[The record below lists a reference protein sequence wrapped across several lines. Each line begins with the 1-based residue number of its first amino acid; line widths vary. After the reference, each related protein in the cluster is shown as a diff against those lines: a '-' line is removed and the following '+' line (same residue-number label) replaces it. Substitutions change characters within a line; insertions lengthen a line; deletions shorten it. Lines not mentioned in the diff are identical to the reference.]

1 MSKESILVIEDEEK
15 IARLLELEL
24 EYEGYSVTKVMDGLE
39 AFEAYRTG
47 KWDLV
52 LLDVM
57 LPGLSGIE
65 LLRRIRLN
73 DKQTPVLL
81 LTAKGSVEDKVSGLD
96 YGANDYITK
105 PFQIEEV
112 LARIRA
118 ALRIKI
124 VKEVEQNSLE
134 TDVLTLADLKVS
146 QKTREV
152 LRGQETVDLTP
163 REFDLLVYLLINK
176 RQVLSRDQILEA
188 VWGYDFMG
196 DTNVVDVYIRYV
208 RKKID
213 LPNMAALIHTVR
225 GVGYVLKE
233 AK

>member
-1 MSKESILVIEDEEK
+1 MKKNSIMVVEDEEK

-24 EYEGYSVTKVMDGLE
+24 EYEGYTVTKVMDGLE
-39 AFEAYRTG
+39 AFQVY
-47 KWDLV
+47 KNVNWDLI

-57 LPGLSGIE
+57 LPGISGIE
-65 LLRRIRLN
+65 LLRRIRLH
-73 DKQTPVLL
+73 DKNTPVLL

-118 ALRIKI
+118 ALRTKA
-124 VKEVEQNSLE
+124 VEQTQEDSNS
-134 TDVLTLADLKVS
+134 LTLADLKINP
-146 QKTREV
+146 KTREV
-152 LRGQETVDLTP
+152 FRGEEQIELTP
-163 REFDLLVYLLINK
+163 REFDLLVYLMTNK
-176 RQVLSRDQILEA
+176 RHVLNRDQILEA
-188 VWGYDFMG
+188 VWGYDFIG

-208 RKKID
+208 RRKMEQ
-213 LPNMAALIHTVR
+213 PNKPALIHTVR